1 MIVLSIIVSIAS
13 AGIVLVSMLLL
24 NKQEKVI
31 IAEAG
36 DTGAIVNRKKSK
48 NIIHMRPITL
58 KDDNGNPID
67 KTNLIRVLVDGKC
80 MERKGIK
87 DGTQLYA
94 KAINHSIKLSK
105 QISQG
110 DVLLIYLT
118 DKNIYKLRVFDK
130 IGGGTLAT
138 YRYDI
143 NTGERK
149 NSSKPHRPE
158 SVIGVVQYLL

>member
-1 MIVLSIIVSIAS
+1 MIILSIIASIVS
-13 AGIVLVSMLLL
+13 AGVALSSMLLL

-36 DTGAIVNRKKSK
+36 DTGAIVNRKKTK
-48 NIIHMRPITL
+48 NIIHMRPIRL
-58 KDDNGNPID
+58 KDDNGNSID
-67 KTNLIRVLVDGKC
+67 KSNLIRVLVDGKC

-87 DGTQLYA
+87 DGSQLFA
-94 KAINHSIKLSK
+94 KAIDHSIKLSK

-130 IGGGTLAT
+130 IEEGTLAT

-158 SVIGVVQYLL
+158 SIIGVVQYLL

>member
-13 AGIVLVSMLLL
+13 AGIALVSMLLL

-36 DTGAIVNRKKSK
+36 DTGTIVNRKKSK
-48 NIIHMRPITL
+48 NIIHMRPITI
-58 KDDNGNPID
+58 KDNKGNTID
-67 KTNLIRVLVDGKC
+67 KSNLLRVLVDGKC

-94 KAINHSIKLSK
+94 KVINSEVKLSK

-110 DVLLIYLT
+110 DILLIYLD
-118 DKNIYKLRVFDK
+118 DKNIFKLRVFDK
-130 IGGGTLAT
+130 MEEGALVT
-138 YRYDI
+138 YRYNNI
-143 NTGERK
+143 GERK
-149 NSSKPHRPE
+149 NSSKPHKPE
-158 SVIGVVQYLL
+158 SIKGVVRYIV